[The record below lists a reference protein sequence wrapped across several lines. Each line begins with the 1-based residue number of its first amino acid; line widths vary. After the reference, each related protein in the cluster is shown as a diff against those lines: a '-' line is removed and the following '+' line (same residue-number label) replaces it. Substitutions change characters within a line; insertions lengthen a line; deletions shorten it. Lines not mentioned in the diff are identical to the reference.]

1 MPLCKL
7 IKCPLAGRGNARSV
21 SQFGVPIPFRVPA
34 GAQIYDPLVPRRA
47 HRSRGEVGAA
57 SRLGEEGALV
67 CLIRYAGDS
76 SNAATCVFDV
86 VLHAI
91 SKALEAR
98 SKSKQAP
105 PVLRPSWRVSKTR
118 VLKSIISM
126 FSGQCGQRKHWC
138 VCVCEEFFCSW
149 CLCM

>member
-1 MPLCKL
+1 MFRNSGCPFPFACLRAHKFTTRWFRGAL
-7 IKCPLAGRGNARSV
+7 IAPGVRQELLAGWGKR
-21 SQFGVPIPFRVPA
+21 
-34 GAQIYDPLVPRRA
+34 
-47 HRSRGEVGAA
+47 
-57 SRLGEEGALV
+57 ALV
-67 CLIRYAGDS
+67 CLIRYTGDS

-126 FSGQCGQRKHWC
+126 FSGQCGHRKHWC
-138 VCVCEEFFCSW
+138 VCVMSFFLLVSVHVIKRVVTGIHYF
-149 CLCM
+149 